1 MNLASEFLRVCRRA
15 MFQSKIADS
24 SGAELTGSNLLLRT
38 LIVRRLLRRKVL
50 HDGEQMIGVLLPP
63 SVGSV
68 VVNAALAVDKR
79 VAVNLN
85 YTLSLAMMNQCIRQ
99 AGIRC
104 VLTSRRVLER
114 FPQFASLEAELF
126 VMEDFQR
133 EVTLAD
139 KIAAAAATWLVPSA
153 VLERWLGLHRIAP
166 DDLMTLV
173 FTSGST
179 GEPKGVMLSQRN
191 LSSNI
196 EAFGAVLDLRRGD
209 VMLGILPFFHS
220 FGYTTTLWTALGL
233 DLKVV
238 YHYTPLEAGPIGQ
251 LCRQHHVNVTVAVP
265 TFLRTYLRR
274 CPPED
279 FAGMEVVITG
289 SEKLPPRL
297 ADEFEAKF
305 GVRPREG
312 YGTTELSPVVSTN
325 VPPGRGRLDEHKGCK
340 EGSVGQ
346 PLPGVSAKVVDLDT
360 GADLGP
366 GKSGMLL
373 ISGPNVML
381 GYMNRPDLTAEVM
394 RDGWYVTGDIAV
406 LDAQGFIHITGRE
419 SRFSKLGGEM
429 VPHLCIEEAINRVL
443 WNDDDDQLRVVV
455 TAVPDSRKGERI
467 VVLHTGLSMPP
478 DQIRRHLIN
487 EGLPPLWIPSAD
499 SFYQVDA
506 IPILGTG
513 KLDLKRVKDL
523 AMEVTG
529 AVVSG

>member
-1 MNLASEFLRVCRRA
+1 
-15 MFQSKIADS
+15 MFESKVADS
-24 SGAELTGSNLLLRT
+24 SGAEITGSGLLLRT

-50 HDGEQMIGVLLPP
+50 RDGEKMVGVLLPP
-63 SVGSV
+63 SVGGV
-68 VVNAALAVDKR
+68 VVNAALTLDKR

-85 YTLSLAMMNQCIRQ
+85 YTLSPAMMNHCIRQ

-114 FPQFASLEAELF
+114 FPQYRSIEAELV

-133 EVTLAD
+133 DVTRVD
-139 KIAAAAATWLVPSA
+139 KIIAAAATWLVPSR
-153 VLERWLGLHRIAP
+153 VLERWLGLHQIAP
-166 DDLMTLV
+166 DDMLTLI

-179 GEPKGVMLSQRN
+179 GDPKGVMLSHN
-191 LSSNI
+191 NISSNI
-196 EAFGAVLDLRRGD
+196 ESFAATLDLRHGD

-220 FGYTTTLWTALGL
+220 FGYTTTLWTGLTL
-233 DLKVV
+233 DLKIV
-238 YHYTPLEAGPIGQ
+238 YHYSPLEAGPIGQ

-274 CPPED
+274 CAPED
-279 FAGMEVVITG
+279 FADLEFVITG

-325 VPPGRGRLDEHKGCK
+325 VPPGRGLLDDHKGCR
-340 EGSVGQ
+340 EGTVGQ
-346 PLPGVSAKVVDLDT
+346 PLPGVSAKIVDLET

-381 GYMNRPDLTAEVM
+381 GYLDRPDLTAKVL

-455 TAVPDSRKGERI
+455 TAVPDPRKGERI
-467 VVLHTGLSMPP
+467 VVLHTGLSMSP
-478 DQIRRHLIN
+478 DQIRRHLID

-506 IPILGTG
+506 IPVLGTG
-513 KLDLKRVKDL
+513 KLDLKGMKDL
-523 AMEVTG
+523 AKEVTG
-529 AVVSG
+529 VMVSG